1 MKTLKLLVFGFSYLL
16 CAIQVCQLASAA
28 DPDITQWALP
38 KDAIARF
45 GKGSITDVAYSPH
58 GRYLAVRGSFATWLY
73 DAQTGQVRNMFP
85 NRSAYFHTGDLAFSS
100 DGNTLAVGMMWGIDL
115 WDVTTGNYM
124 KTLNAHDSG
133 ATLSLAF
140 LPVSFELASGHSDGT
155 VKVWDTNTNQIY
167 RTFTVNKDPTTE
179 FLLDVSYVFQGQYLA
194 VTQGDGTVHL
204 WHTKPQKVKTTKA
217 DGTVVLSSTDPYQL
231 VGTYPVTPATFRPEP
246 IAPTA
251 PNISV
256 EDPNWQVSQR
266 AYDTLLARYHTLS
279 GRYHDLQQD
288 SFSGLWV
295 LPEDPIG
302 VCIKYKTNTLVFFDP
317 NTLERISEVPSLNFS
332 DELIG
337 EVSSFSFSH
346 RIYGDSPD
354 DGVDGPIGGTAMR
367 YLRDEEMLLVWSSKG
382 STVFAINL
390 VTGEWARLAELASSR
405 FSGHFGWGD
414 QAEAPPDGRLI
425 VYPSGAWGDS
435 PSEWHVIDRGTGVS
449 GDSPHGG
456 TTLSIL
462 EGSAAIENSG
472 NTFFEFSPDPSD
484 LITEHATAFAIS
496 PIGWNSIVGYYM
508 DYWQRCDG
516 WLWDRPTG
524 KKIASLKAHTV
535 HVSGV
540 TFSPDGTLVAVASGG
555 RIFLWDVATRENSKI
570 LEHTFWV
577 DQGQN
582 VRIMGVFDR
591 ISISFAPD
599 GQTIASAGGTPD
611 HVFLWDVATGKK
623 IAAYKSSDNVISI
636 SYSPDGNHFV
646 TGTSDGNVILWEA
659 DTGKN
664 IRTIKAHTGPVES
677 ISWSKDGNF
686 FVTAGGYDRTARRW
700 NKDGEPAPRPNILEL
715 EEAFATVESV
725 SYSPC
730 GTEVAIGTSAT
741 IFIWELGR
749 TDVNRDGTTDME
761 DVEVVSEHFGKNT
774 LDGDVTGDGV
784 VDIVDLV
791 VTMKQSNEDE
801 KQESQKT
808 FKVLPAEEWWD
819 HNYRIAYSPD
829 GQTLASIGLT
839 GQPIVWDVATG
850 IRLKSLGD
858 GRAGHG
864 ESIGA
869 NSIISYSPD
878 GATLATGSADG
889 TVHLWD
895 VSQKLLQKG
904 PNEFWDVSHYP
915 DVPTVQYY
923 PDAKSSEPIGTEF
936 TVTLG
941 IADGLLTSITGYE
954 VDLQFDSKVLRY
966 VESTHGDYL
975 PEDTFV
981 VPTIVNENQLKLA
994 AASGS
999 GVNRERGILASV
1011 TFEVISQQPASL
1023 KLSNVRL
1030 AQGVCLIYP
1039 DVKVQKIEL
1048 QSPDNAEP
1056 ERLAED
1062 VNGDGTV
1069 NIQDLVLVAAN
1080 LGQSGNNPA
1089 DVNGDGTVNIQDLVQ
1104 VAGQLGTADA
1114 ASPAWADNL
1123 TDAFTRAEVELWLR
1137 QAQQLNLTD
1146 AISQRGIGFLES
1158 LLVLLTPQETALL
1171 ANYPNPFN
1179 PETWIPYQLADP
1191 AEVTLRIY
1199 AVDGSLVRMLS
1210 LGHKAVGIYQS
1221 RSRAAYWDGR
1231 NELGEPVASGVYFYT
1246 FTAGDFTAT
1255 RKMLIRK

>member
-16 CAIQVCQLASAA
+16 CVILVCQLASAA

-58 GRYLAVRGSFATWLY
+58 GSYLAVRGSFATWLY
-73 DAQTGQVRNMFP
+73 DARTGEIRKMFP
-85 NRSAYFHTGDLAFSS
+85 NQSDYYHAGDLAFSS

-115 WDVTTGNYM
+115 WDVPTGNYM
-124 KTLNAHDSG
+124 KTLKTPDSG
-133 ATLSLAF
+133 VTLSLAF

-155 VKVWDTNTNQIY
+155 VKVWNTNTNEIY
-167 RTFTVNKDPTTE
+167 KTFTVNKDPTTE
-179 FLLDVSYVFQGQYLA
+179 FLLDVSYVFEGQYLA

-204 WHTKPQKVKTTKA
+204 WHTEPQKVKTTKA
-217 DGTVVLSSTDPYQL
+217 DGTVVLSRTDTYQL
-231 VGTYPVTPATFRPEP
+231 VGTYPAAPATFFPEP
-246 IAPTA
+246 TAPTD

-256 EDPNWQVSQR
+256 NDPNWQIHQR
-266 AYDTLLARYHTLS
+266 EYEALLARYHTLR
-279 GRYHDLQQD
+279 GRYSDLQRD
-288 SFSGLWV
+288 SYSGLWV

-302 VCIKYKTNTLVFFDP
+302 VCIKYATNTLVFFDP
-317 NTLERISEVPSLNFS
+317 DTIKSIREIP
-332 DELIG
+332 
-337 EVSSFSFSH
+337 SFSFSH

-354 DGVDGPIGGTAMR
+354 DGVDGPIGDTVMR
-367 YLRDEEMLLVWSSKG
+367 YLPDEEMLLVWSSTG
-382 STVFAINL
+382 STVFARKL
-390 VTGEWARLAELASSR
+390 ATGEWARLAEFASDRSFSYAR
-405 FSGHFGWGD
+405 FTRSGSGG

-425 VYPSGAWGDS
+425 VYPSGRWGDS
-435 PSEWHVIDRGTGVS
+435 PSKWHVIDRGTGIS

-462 EGSAAIENSG
+462 EGSAAIGNSDD
-472 NTFFEFSPDPSD
+472 TFFEFSPDPTH

-496 PIGWNSIVGYYM
+496 PIGWNSIVGYSM

-524 KKIASLKAHTV
+524 KKIATLKAHTV
-535 HVSGV
+535 HVNGV

-555 RIFLWDVATRENSKI
+555 RIFLWDVATRENIKI

-582 VRIMGVFDR
+582 VRIMSEFDR
-591 ISISFAPD
+591 ISISFSPD

-623 IAAYKSSDNVISI
+623 IAAYKSNDNVISI
-636 SYSPDGNHFV
+636 SYSPDGNHLV
-646 TGTSDGNVILWEA
+646 TGTTDGNVILSEA

-664 IRTIKAHTGPVES
+664 IRTIKAHAGPVKS

-686 FVTAGGYDRTARRW
+686 FVTAGGYDGTARRW
-700 NKDGEPAPRPNILEL
+700 NNDGEPAPTPNILEP
-715 EEAFATVESV
+715 EEEFALVESV

-730 GTEVAIGTSAT
+730 GTEVAVGTNAT

-761 DVEVVSEHFGKNT
+761 DVEVVSEHFRKNT
-774 LDGDVTGDGV
+774 LDGDVTGDGEV
-784 VDIVDLV
+784 NIVDLV
-791 VTMKQSNEDE
+791 VTMKQRNEDE
-801 KQESQKT
+801 KQKSQKT
-808 FKVLPAEEWWD
+808 FKVLPVEEWWGYS
-819 HNYRIAYSPD
+819 HRIAYSPD
-829 GQTLASIGLT
+829 GQTLASIGGN

-850 IRLKSLGD
+850 VRLKSLGD
-858 GRAGHG
+858 GGAGHR

-878 GATLATGSADG
+878 GNTLATGSADG

-895 VSQKLLQKG
+895 VSQKLLPKG
-904 PNEFWDVSHYP
+904 PNEFLDVSRYP
-915 DVPTVQYY
+915 DGPTVQYY
-923 PDAKSSEPIGTEF
+923 PDAKPSEPIGTEF
-936 TVTLG
+936 TLTLG
-941 IADGLLTSITGYE
+941 IADGLPTAITGYE

-975 PEDTFV
+975 HEDTFV

-1011 TFEVISQQPASL
+1011 TFEVISDGPASL

-1030 AQGVCLIYP
+1030 TQGVCLIYP

-1048 QSPDNAEP
+1048 QPLDNTEP

-1069 NIQDLVLVAAN
+1069 NIQDLVQVSAN
-1080 LGQSGNNPA
+1080 LGATGENPE
-1089 DVNGDGTVNIQDLVQ
+1089 DVNGDGTVNILDLTL
-1104 VAGQLGTADA
+1104 VAAALGEEA
-1114 ASPAWADNL
+1114 AAPAAHATTLENL
-1123 TDAFTRAEVELWLR
+1123 TAAEVAQWI
-1137 QAQQLNLTD
+1137 QAAQHANLND
-1146 AISQRGIGFLES
+1146 PDFQRGVEVLKNLLA
-1158 LLVLLTPQETALL
+1158 LLVPKETVLL

-1179 PETWIPYQLADP
+1179 PETWIPYQLATP
-1191 AEVTLRIY
+1191 AEVTIEIH
-1199 AVDGSLVRMLS
+1199 AIDGTLVRTLS
-1210 LGHKAVGIYQS
+1210 LGHKPIGMYQS

-1231 NELGEPVASGVYFYT
+1231 NALGEPVASGVYFYT
-1246 FTAGDFTAT
+1246 FTAGDFNAT